1 MKEIIIQKN
10 EKSLSEYLRHT
21 YPLLKIGVQNKM
33 LRANKIKVN
42 GKKVPLN
49 TALIKGDS
57 VKLYIDDFYFEKLTA
72 SNAFKFSKSFK
83 DEDIIYEDDNLLVVN
98 KPSGI
103 AVIDEDFK
111 NYDTLINR
119 RKKYYY
125 DKNSDIKPKLCHR
138 LDTGTSGVILISKN
152 EIFLDFMLELFKEKE
167 LKKEYIRVVKGH
179 PVKADGTYKAFLT
192 KNSRESYVTITEK
205 PKNKMSK
212 DITTKIHLSDSYGRF
227 SLLNVE
233 LVTGRTHQIRA
244 HLAYLGMPILG
255 DGRYGIND
263 LNRKLKLKYQL
274 LCSKKITFG
283 HIEDKRYSYLS
294 GKSFECADPWFVEAF
309 EKREFI

>member
-1 MKEIIIQKN
+1 
-10 EKSLSEYLRHT
+10 
-21 YPLLKIGVQNKM
+21 
-33 LRANKIKVN
+33 
-42 GKKVPLN
+42 
-49 TALIKGDS
+49 
-57 VKLYIDDFYFEKLTA
+57 
-72 SNAFKFSKSFK
+72 
-83 DEDIIYEDDNLLVVN
+83 
-98 KPSGI
+98 
-103 AVIDEDFK
+103 
-111 NYDTLINR
+111 
-119 RKKYYY
+119 
-125 DKNSDIKPKLCHR
+125 
-138 LDTGTSGVILISKN
+138 
-152 EIFLDFMLELFKEKE
+152 
-167 LKKEYIRVVKGH
+167 
-179 PVKADGTYKAFLT
+179 
-192 KNSRESYVTITEK
+192 
-205 PKNKMSK
+205 MSK